1 MGILIQEQ
9 FSTNFGVQLQ
19 GVYCTIRGSYTLRKN
34 GDNYI
39 VYSNAGIWADK
50 NSYTLGKESLNRGII
65 VEKSFNIEQLNNVD
79 NMFSLLY
86 EELKQKLGY
95 QNYIDDV

>member
-1 MGILIQEQ
+1 MGVLIQEQ

-19 GVYCTIRGSYTLRKN
+19 GVYCSIRGSYTIRKN

-50 NSYTLGKESLNRGII
+50 NSYTNGKECLTRGII
-65 VEKSFNIEQLNNVD
+65 IEKSFDLQQLNAVE
-79 NMFSLLY
+79 NMFSVLY

-95 QNYIDDV
+95 QNYVDDM